1 MRRIGVLN
9 TLTADEPAS
18 TAGRAVFLQGLLQLG
33 WTDGCNVQIEDRW
46 GAGDIERTRRCAEEL
61 VALAAEVILSSGGPS
76 VVALQQ
82 ATRAAPIVFV
92 IVVDPVGA
100 GLVEVQNGI
109 FYCDY

>member
-9 TLTADEPAS
+9 TLTADERMRRIPAG
-18 TAGRAVFLQGLLQLG
+18 APQLG
-33 WTDGCNVQIEDRW
+33 WTDGCNVRIEDRW
-46 GAGDIERTRRCAEEL
+46 GEGDIERTRRCAEEL

-82 ATRAAPIVFV
+82 PTRAAPIVFV

-100 GLVEVQNGI
+100 GFVEVQNGI
-109 FYCDY
+109 FYRDY

>member
-1 MRRIGVLN
+1 LVVSKRFAGFDIGERTMRGHI
-9 TLTADEPAS
+9 
-18 TAGRAVFLQGLLQLG
+18 AV
-33 WTDGCNVQIEDRW
+33 CRNVRIEDHW

-82 ATRAAPIVFV
+82 ATRAAPIAFV

-100 GLVEVQNGI
+100 GFVEV
-109 FYCDY
+109 